1 MSGSP
6 MHGQKTKMKK
16 AEVAVVLIVLGVVI
30 RVALAH
36 YANIEPVLALSMMA
50 GLVLG
55 GWFALFVPLLMMV
68 FSDWA
73 IYALDYGDM
82 FGWDIIIGI
91 SFFTW
96 TGMMMAGVVGRAV
109 KPKFLFRLK
118 GVGIFTGAAVVMTL
132 IFDLWTMV
140 GYMFVM
146 RQPLYTV
153 LAGQVSFSIYHI
165 LSTLIF
171 APLFGTM
178 YIYIHE
184 YGFPSILPRRRGTEV
199 PDKEK

>member
-1 MSGSP
+1 MKD
-6 MHGQKTKMKK
+6 QKMKFSK
-16 AEVAVVLIVLGVVI
+16 VEIAAALIILGVVI
-30 RVALAH
+30 RVALAG
-36 YANIEPVLALSMMA
+36 YANIEPILVLSMMA

-55 GWFALFVPLLMMV
+55 GWYALVVPLLMMV
-68 FSDWA
+68 LSDWA
-73 IYALDYGDM
+73 VYALGFGDV
-82 FGWDIIIGI
+82 FGWNIIIGI
-91 SFFTW
+91 VFFTW
-96 TGMMMAGVVGRAV
+96 TGMMMAGVAGRMV

-118 GVGIFTGAAVVMTL
+118 GVGVFTGAALVMTV

-146 RQPLYTV
+146 DRPLYVV
-153 LAGQVSFSIYHI
+153 LAGQVTFSIYHI

-184 YGFPSILPRRRGTEV
+184 YGIPSILPRRSGAKV
-199 PDKEK
+199 PGEEK

>member
-1 MSGSP
+1 MLGRVD
-6 MHGQKTKMKK
+6 GKK
-16 AEVAVVLIVLGVVI
+16 VEIAVIFIVFGVAV
-30 RVALAH
+30 RVALAG
-36 YANIEPVLALSMMA
+36 YSNIEPVLALSLMA

-55 GWFALFVPLLMMV
+55 GWYALIVPLFMMV

-73 IYALDYGDM
+73 IYALGAGDV
-82 FGWDIIIGI
+82 FGWNIIIGI

-96 TGMMMAGVVGRAV
+96 TGMMMAGVAGRTV

-118 GVGIFTGAAVVMTL
+118 GVGVFTGAALIMTV

-146 RQPLYTV
+146 DRPLYVV
-153 LAGQVSFSIYHI
+153 LAGQVTFSIYHI

-184 YGFPSILPRRRGTEV
+184 YGIPNILLRRSGTDV
-199 PDKEK
+199 PDEDK